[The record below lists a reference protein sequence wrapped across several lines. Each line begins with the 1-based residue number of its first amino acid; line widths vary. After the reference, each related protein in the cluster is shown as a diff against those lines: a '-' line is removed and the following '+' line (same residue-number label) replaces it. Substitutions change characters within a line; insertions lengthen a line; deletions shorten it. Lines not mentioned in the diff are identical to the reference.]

1 MMKALPTAPAAAL
14 VAALA
19 LLGFWAMGQQEN
31 ALAQGS
37 PLVMEIDPETT
48 GNTCAPSPTDCTLGP
63 IEQCYEV
70 ACPSTE
76 CTWDPGVNDFDDIS
90 DYVSDVY
97 IDDLAGSAPAP
108 IDYNAWVYYNQNIV
122 HIANSSPDGGA
133 IDTDGKIKMP
143 FADFGDG
150 DERGL
155 PDSDGNF
162 IGGWM
167 FLAATPNPGVN
178 TYIGDGPLLRLGLDI
193 GAPGVVTLSL
203 DTEGPSYS
211 SLGPT
216 PHPLTFRSA
225 RLAINDSC
233 AIPPVGGI
241 AQLPPLSDWP
251 SRNYTPLGGLAA
263 VAAIT
268 LVAGGWYARRR
279 LS

>member
-1 MMKALPTAPAAAL
+1 MMKSLAPAAAL

-19 LLGFWAMGQQEN
+19 LLTFSAVGEHDS
-31 ALAQGS
+31 ALALGS
-37 PLVMEIDPETT
+37 PLVMGIDPETT
-48 GNTCAPSPTDCTLGP
+48 GNTCGPSTPPADGCTLGP

-70 ACPSTE
+70 TCPSAE
-76 CTWDPGVNDFDDIS
+76 CTWDGTSSFDGIS
-90 DYVSDVY
+90 DYVIDVY
-97 IDDLAGSAPAP
+97 IDDPAGSAPAP
-108 IDYNAWVYYNQNIV
+108 VAYDAWVNYDESIV
-122 HIANSSPDGGA
+122 HIADPG
-133 IDTDGKIKMP
+133 TDGKIKMP
-143 FADFGDG
+143 FVDFGDS
-150 DERGL
+150 DEKHL

-162 IGGWM
+162 RGGWM
-167 FLAATPNPGVN
+167 FLALTPNPGVN

-211 SLGPT
+211 SLEPM

-251 SRNYTPLGGLAA
+251 SRNYTPLGELAA
-263 VAAIT
+263 AAALAVT
-268 LVAGGWYARRR
+268 AGGWYARRR